1 MRRCN
6 AASSSSTAA
15 ARGGVGVVGV
25 EARAEGPRGGGGGTT
40 TPARAPPPENVRR
53 RAGLGER
60 REIGVDARLAG
71 LGERRETEV
80 GVDARRRRAAASAAP
95 VPWRAMGDG
104 DLVVRR
110 AAARGGEKKKPS
122 PPRGDAFRT
131 SATASRTA
139 DFISRRSPLLSRD
152 RGDRGEGRRCGDR
165 SWASLRS
172 ASSSVEQ
179 RRSSWLPF
187 ESSRTLSML
196 VYPTASSRDRVTP
209 EYLVLALQLLRTRG
223 LRQKLNMPIAT
234 IREALAL
241 RHSATLRV
249 VQRL

>member
-1 MRRCN
+1 MRRCS

-15 ARGGVGVVGV
+15 ARGVDAARVAESGVVGV

-40 TPARAPPPENVRR
+40 TPARDPPPENVRR

-71 LGERRETEV
+71 LGDRRVTEV

-95 VPWRAMGDG
+95 VAWRAMGDG
-104 DLVVRR
+104 DLVVRW
-110 AAARGGEKKKPS
+110 AAARGGEKKKQSPPR
-122 PPRGDAFRT
+122 PPRGDAFLT

-152 RGDRGEGRRCGDR
+152 RGDRGDVRRCGDR
-165 SWASLRS
+165 SWAFLRS

-179 RRSSWLPF
+179 RRSS
-187 ESSRTLSML
+187 
-196 VYPTASSRDRVTP
+196 
-209 EYLVLALQLLRTRG
+209 
-223 LRQKLNMPIAT
+223 
-234 IREALAL
+234 
-241 RHSATLRV
+241 
-249 VQRL
+249 

>member
-15 ARGGVGVVGV
+15 SRGGVGLEAVRVAESGVVGV

-40 TPARAPPPENVRR
+40 TPARDPPPENVRR

-71 LGERRETEV
+71 LGDRRETEV

-95 VPWRAMGDG
+95 VAWRAMGDG

-122 PPRGDAFRT
+122 PPRGEAFLT

-152 RGDRGEGRRCGDR
+152 RGDRGEVRRCGDR
-165 SWASLRS
+165 SCASLRS

-179 RRSSWLPF
+179 RRSS
-187 ESSRTLSML
+187 
-196 VYPTASSRDRVTP
+196 
-209 EYLVLALQLLRTRG
+209 
-223 LRQKLNMPIAT
+223 
-234 IREALAL
+234 
-241 RHSATLRV
+241 
-249 VQRL
+249 

>member
-1 MRRCN
+1 M
-6 AASSSSTAA
+6 AES
-15 ARGGVGVVGV
+15 GVVGV

-40 TPARAPPPENVRR
+40 TPARDPPPENVRR

-71 LGERRETEV
+71 LGDRRETEV

-95 VPWRAMGDG
+95 VAWRAMGDG
-104 DLVVRR
+104 DRAPR

-122 PPRGDAFRT
+122 PPRPPRGDAFLT

-152 RGDRGEGRRCGDR
+152 RGDRGEVRRCGDR
-165 SWASLRS
+165 SWASRRS

-179 RRSSWLPF
+179 RRSSWRY
-187 ESSRTLSML
+187 SSPGRC
-196 VYPTASSRDRVTP
+196 PC
-209 EYLVLALQLLRTRG
+209 
-223 LRQKLNMPIAT
+223 
-234 IREALAL
+234 
-241 RHSATLRV
+241 
-249 VQRL
+249 

>member
-15 ARGGVGVVGV
+15 SRGAVEAARLAESGVVGV
-25 EARAEGPRGGGGGTT
+25 EAREEGPSGGGGGTT
-40 TPARAPPPENVRR
+40 TPARDPPPENVRR

-95 VPWRAMGDG
+95 VAWRAMGDG
-104 DLVVRR
+104 DRAPR

-122 PPRGDAFRT
+122 PPRPPRGDAFLT

-152 RGDRGEGRRCGDR
+152 RGDRGEVRRCGDR
-165 SWASLRS
+165 SWAFLRS
-172 ASSSVEQ
+172 ASSSLEQ
-179 RRSSWLPF
+179 RRSS
-187 ESSRTLSML
+187 
-196 VYPTASSRDRVTP
+196 
-209 EYLVLALQLLRTRG
+209 
-223 LRQKLNMPIAT
+223 
-234 IREALAL
+234 
-241 RHSATLRV
+241 
-249 VQRL
+249 

>member
-1 MRRCN
+1 MRRCS

-15 ARGGVGVVGV
+15 ARVAESGVVGV

-40 TPARAPPPENVRR
+40 TPARDPPPENVRR

-71 LGERRETEV
+71 LGDRRETEV

-95 VPWRAMGDG
+95 VAWRAIGDG
-104 DLVVRR
+104 DRAPR

-122 PPRGDAFRT
+122 PPRGDAFLT

-152 RGDRGEGRRCGDR
+152 RGDRGDVRRCGDR

-172 ASSSVEQ
+172 ASSSVEH

-187 ESSRTLSML
+187 ESRTLSML
-196 VYPTASSRDRVTP
+196 V
-209 EYLVLALQLLRTRG
+209 LALQALNIDIAAIQAASRQGHPWVRLYLVWALRQLWTRG
-223 LRQKLNMPIAT
+223 LRS
-234 IREALAL
+234 R
-241 RHSATLRV
+241 
-249 VQRL
+249 

>member
-15 ARGGVGVVGV
+15 ASRGGVGVDAARVAESGVVGV
-25 EARAEGPRGGGGGTT
+25 EARAEGPSGGGGGTT
-40 TPARAPPPENVRR
+40 TPARDPPPPENVRR

-71 LGERRETEV
+71 LGDRRETEV

-95 VPWRAMGDG
+95 VAWRAMGDG

-139 DFISRRSPLLSRD
+139 DFISRRSPLLSRG
-152 RGDRGEGRRCGDR
+152 GDRGEVRRCGDR
-165 SWASLRS
+165 SWASRRS

-179 RRSSWLPF
+179 LRSS
-187 ESSRTLSML
+187 
-196 VYPTASSRDRVTP
+196 
-209 EYLVLALQLLRTRG
+209 
-223 LRQKLNMPIAT
+223 
-234 IREALAL
+234 
-241 RHSATLRV
+241 
-249 VQRL
+249 

>member
-15 ARGGVGVVGV
+15 SRGGVVEAARVAESGVVGV

-40 TPARAPPPENVRR
+40 TPARDPPPENVRR

-71 LGERRETEV
+71 LGDRRVTEV

-95 VPWRAMGDG
+95 VAWRAIGDG
-104 DLVVRR
+104 DRARR

-122 PPRGDAFRT
+122 PPRGDAFLT

-152 RGDRGEGRRCGDR
+152 RGDRGEVRRCGDR

-179 RRSSWLPF
+179 RRSS
-187 ESSRTLSML
+187 
-196 VYPTASSRDRVTP
+196 
-209 EYLVLALQLLRTRG
+209 
-223 LRQKLNMPIAT
+223 
-234 IREALAL
+234 
-241 RHSATLRV
+241 
-249 VQRL
+249 

>member
-15 ARGGVGVVGV
+15 SRGGVGVEAARVAESGVVGV

-40 TPARAPPPENVRR
+40 TPARDPPPPENVRR

-71 LGERRETEV
+71 LGDRRETEV

-95 VPWRAMGDG
+95 VAWRAMGDG

-122 PPRGDAFRT
+122 PPRGDAFLT

-152 RGDRGEGRRCGDR
+152 RGDRGEVRRCGDR

-179 RRSSWLPF
+179 RRSS
-187 ESSRTLSML
+187 
-196 VYPTASSRDRVTP
+196 
-209 EYLVLALQLLRTRG
+209 
-223 LRQKLNMPIAT
+223 
-234 IREALAL
+234 
-241 RHSATLRV
+241 
-249 VQRL
+249 

>member
-15 ARGGVGVVGV
+15 ASRGGVGVVGV

-40 TPARAPPPENVRR
+40 TPARDPPPPENVRR

-60 REIGVDARLAG
+60 RETAGVDARLAG
-71 LGERRETEV
+71 LGDRRVTEV

-95 VPWRAMGDG
+95 VAWRAMGDG

-122 PPRGDAFRT
+122 PPRGDAFLT

-152 RGDRGEGRRCGDR
+152 RGDRGEVRRCGDR
-165 SWASLRS
+165 SWASRRS

-179 RRSSWLPF
+179 RRSS
-187 ESSRTLSML
+187 
-196 VYPTASSRDRVTP
+196 
-209 EYLVLALQLLRTRG
+209 
-223 LRQKLNMPIAT
+223 
-234 IREALAL
+234 
-241 RHSATLRV
+241 
-249 VQRL
+249 

>member
-1 MRRCN
+1 MRRCS

-15 ARGGVGVVGV
+15 SRGGVGVNAARPAASGVVGV
-25 EARAEGPRGGGGGTT
+25 DARAEGPRGGGGGTT

-71 LGERRETEV
+71 LGDRRETDV
-80 GVDARRRRAAASAAP
+80 GVEARRRRAAASAAP
-95 VPWRAMGDG
+95 VAWRAIGDG
-104 DLVVRR
+104 DLVWR

-122 PPRGDAFRT
+122 PPRGDAFLT

-152 RGDRGEGRRCGDR
+152 RGDRGEVRRCGDR
-165 SWASLRS
+165 SCASLRS

-179 RRSSWLPF
+179 RRSS
-187 ESSRTLSML
+187 
-196 VYPTASSRDRVTP
+196 
-209 EYLVLALQLLRTRG
+209 
-223 LRQKLNMPIAT
+223 
-234 IREALAL
+234 
-241 RHSATLRV
+241 
-249 VQRL
+249 

>member
-1 MRRCN
+1 M
-6 AASSSSTAA
+6 AES
-15 ARGGVGVVGV
+15 GVVGV

-40 TPARAPPPENVRR
+40 TPARDPPPENVRR

-71 LGERRETEV
+71 LGDRRETEV

-95 VPWRAMGDG
+95 VAWRAIGDG
-104 DLVVRR
+104 DRAWR

-122 PPRGDAFRT
+122 PPRPPRGDAFRT

-152 RGDRGEGRRCGDR
+152 RGDRGEVRRCGDR

-179 RRSSWLPF
+179 RRSS
-187 ESSRTLSML
+187 
-196 VYPTASSRDRVTP
+196 
-209 EYLVLALQLLRTRG
+209 
-223 LRQKLNMPIAT
+223 
-234 IREALAL
+234 
-241 RHSATLRV
+241 
-249 VQRL
+249 

>member
-15 ARGGVGVVGV
+15 ASRGGVGVVGV

-40 TPARAPPPENVRR
+40 TPARDPPPPENVRR

-71 LGERRETEV
+71 LGDRRETEV

-95 VPWRAMGDG
+95 VAWRAIGDG

-152 RGDRGEGRRCGDR
+152 RGDRGDVRRCGDR

-179 RRSSWLPF
+179 RRSS
-187 ESSRTLSML
+187 
-196 VYPTASSRDRVTP
+196 
-209 EYLVLALQLLRTRG
+209 
-223 LRQKLNMPIAT
+223 
-234 IREALAL
+234 
-241 RHSATLRV
+241 
-249 VQRL
+249 

>member
-15 ARGGVGVVGV
+15 SRGGVGVEAARVAESGVVGV
-25 EARAEGPRGGGGGTT
+25 EARAEGPSGGGGGTT
-40 TPARAPPPENVRR
+40 TPARDPPPPENVRR

-60 REIGVDARLAG
+60 REIGVDARRAG
-71 LGERRETEV
+71 LGDRRETEV

-95 VPWRAMGDG
+95 VAWRAMGDG

-122 PPRGDAFRT
+122 PPRGDAFLT

-152 RGDRGEGRRCGDR
+152 RGDRGEVRRCGDR

-179 RRSSWLPF
+179 RRSS
-187 ESSRTLSML
+187 
-196 VYPTASSRDRVTP
+196 
-209 EYLVLALQLLRTRG
+209 
-223 LRQKLNMPIAT
+223 
-234 IREALAL
+234 
-241 RHSATLRV
+241 
-249 VQRL
+249 

>member
-15 ARGGVGVVGV
+15 ARGVDAARVAESGVVGV

-71 LGERRETEV
+71 LGDRRETEV
-80 GVDARRRRAAASAAP
+80 GVEARRRRAAASAAP
-95 VPWRAMGDG
+95 VAWRAIGDG
-104 DLVVRR
+104 DRVRR
-110 AAARGGEKKKPS
+110 AVARGGEKKKPS

-152 RGDRGEGRRCGDR
+152 RGDRGEVRRCGDR
-165 SWASLRS
+165 SCASRRS

-179 RRSSWLPF
+179 RRSS
-187 ESSRTLSML
+187 
-196 VYPTASSRDRVTP
+196 
-209 EYLVLALQLLRTRG
+209 
-223 LRQKLNMPIAT
+223 
-234 IREALAL
+234 
-241 RHSATLRV
+241 
-249 VQRL
+249 

>member
-15 ARGGVGVVGV
+15 ARGGVEAESGVGGV

-40 TPARAPPPENVRR
+40 TPARDPPPPENVRR

-60 REIGVDARLAG
+60 REIGVDACLAG
-71 LGERRETEV
+71 LGDRRVTEV

-95 VPWRAMGDG
+95 VAWRAMGDG

-110 AAARGGEKKKPS
+110 AAARDEKKKPS
-122 PPRGDAFRT
+122 PPRGDAFLT

-152 RGDRGEGRRCGDR
+152 RGDRGEVRRCGDR
-165 SWASLRS
+165 SCASRRS

-179 RRSSWLPF
+179 RRSS
-187 ESSRTLSML
+187 
-196 VYPTASSRDRVTP
+196 
-209 EYLVLALQLLRTRG
+209 
-223 LRQKLNMPIAT
+223 
-234 IREALAL
+234 
-241 RHSATLRV
+241 
-249 VQRL
+249 

>member
-15 ARGGVGVVGV
+15 ASRGGVGVVGV
-25 EARAEGPRGGGGGTT
+25 DAREEGPRGGGGGTT
-40 TPARAPPPENVRR
+40 TPARDPPPENVRR

-71 LGERRETEV
+71 LGDRRETDV

-95 VPWRAMGDG
+95 VAWRAIGDG
-104 DLVVRR
+104 DR
-110 AAARGGEKKKPS
+110 APRAARGGEKKKPS
-122 PPRGDAFRT
+122 PPRPPRGDAFLT

-152 RGDRGEGRRCGDR
+152 RGDRGEVRRCGDR

-179 RRSSWLPF
+179 RRSS
-187 ESSRTLSML
+187 
-196 VYPTASSRDRVTP
+196 
-209 EYLVLALQLLRTRG
+209 
-223 LRQKLNMPIAT
+223 
-234 IREALAL
+234 
-241 RHSATLRV
+241 
-249 VQRL
+249 

>member
-15 ARGGVGVVGV
+15 ARGVDAARVAESGVVGV

-40 TPARAPPPENVRR
+40 TPARDPPPPENVRR

-71 LGERRETEV
+71 LGDRRETEV

-95 VPWRAMGDG
+95 VAWRAMGDG

-110 AAARGGEKKKPS
+110 AVARGGEKKKPS

-152 RGDRGEGRRCGDR
+152 RGDRGEVRRCGDR
-165 SWASLRS
+165 SCASRRS

-179 RRSSWLPF
+179 RRSS
-187 ESSRTLSML
+187 
-196 VYPTASSRDRVTP
+196 
-209 EYLVLALQLLRTRG
+209 
-223 LRQKLNMPIAT
+223 
-234 IREALAL
+234 
-241 RHSATLRV
+241 
-249 VQRL
+249 

>member
-15 ARGGVGVVGV
+15 AARGGDGVVGV
-25 EARAEGPRGGGGGTT
+25 EARAEGPRGGGGGTS
-40 TPARAPPPENVRR
+40 TPARDPPPPENVRR

-122 PPRGDAFRT
+122 PPRGEAFLT

-152 RGDRGEGRRCGDR
+152 RGDRGEVRRCGDR
-165 SWASLRS
+165 SCASLRS

-187 ESSRTLSML
+187 ESRTLSML
-196 VYPTASSRDRVTP
+196 VLSRRSTAPARDRVT
-209 EYLVLALQLLRTRG
+209 LG
-223 LRQKLNMPIAT
+223 
-234 IREALAL
+234 
-241 RHSATLRV
+241 TLFWPCGGSGRAV
-249 VQRL
+249 FGYR

>member
-1 MRRCN
+1 MRRCS

-15 ARGGVGVVGV
+15 ARGGVGLDAARVAESGVVGV
-25 EARAEGPRGGGGGTT
+25 EARAEGPNGGGGGTT
-40 TPARAPPPENVRR
+40 TPARDPPPENVRR

-71 LGERRETEV
+71 LGDRRETEV
-80 GVDARRRRAAASAAP
+80 GVEARRRRAAASAAP
-95 VPWRAMGDG
+95 VAWRAIGDG
-104 DLVVRR
+104 DRARR

-122 PPRGDAFRT
+122 PPRGDAFLT

-152 RGDRGEGRRCGDR
+152 RGDRGEVRRCGDR

-179 RRSSWLPF
+179 RRSS
-187 ESSRTLSML
+187 
-196 VYPTASSRDRVTP
+196 
-209 EYLVLALQLLRTRG
+209 
-223 LRQKLNMPIAT
+223 
-234 IREALAL
+234 
-241 RHSATLRV
+241 
-249 VQRL
+249 

>member
-15 ARGGVGVVGV
+15 ASRGGVGVVGV
-25 EARAEGPRGGGGGTT
+25 EAREEGPRGGGGGTT
-40 TPARAPPPENVRR
+40 TPARDPPPENVRR

-71 LGERRETEV
+71 LGDRRETEV
-80 GVDARRRRAAASAAP
+80 GVEARRRRAAASAAP
-95 VPWRAMGDG
+95 VAWRAIGDG
-104 DLVVRR
+104 DRAPR

-122 PPRGDAFRT
+122 PPRGDAFLT

-152 RGDRGEGRRCGDR
+152 RGDRGEVRRCGDR
-165 SWASLRS
+165 SCASLRS

-179 RRSSWLPF
+179 RRSS
-187 ESSRTLSML
+187 
-196 VYPTASSRDRVTP
+196 
-209 EYLVLALQLLRTRG
+209 
-223 LRQKLNMPIAT
+223 
-234 IREALAL
+234 
-241 RHSATLRV
+241 
-249 VQRL
+249 

>member
-1 MRRCN
+1 MRRCS
-6 AASSSSTAA
+6 AASSSSTEAA
-15 ARGGVGVVGV
+15 SRGGVGVVGV
-25 EARAEGPRGGGGGTT
+25 DVREEGPRGGGGGTT
-40 TPARAPPPENVRR
+40 TPARDPPPPENVRR

-71 LGERRETEV
+71 LGDRRVTEV
-80 GVDARRRRAAASAAP
+80 GVEARRRRAAASAAP
-95 VPWRAMGDG
+95 VAWRAMGDG

-122 PPRGDAFRT
+122 PPRGDAFLT

-152 RGDRGEGRRCGDR
+152 RGDRGEVRRCGDR

-179 RRSSWLPF
+179 RRSS
-187 ESSRTLSML
+187 
-196 VYPTASSRDRVTP
+196 
-209 EYLVLALQLLRTRG
+209 
-223 LRQKLNMPIAT
+223 
-234 IREALAL
+234 
-241 RHSATLRV
+241 
-249 VQRL
+249 

>member
-6 AASSSSTAA
+6 AASSSSTAVGVDA
-15 ARGGVGVVGV
+15 ARVAESGVVGV
-25 EARAEGPRGGGGGTT
+25 ETRAEGPSGGGGGMT
-40 TPARAPPPENVRR
+40 TPARDPPPPENVRR

-71 LGERRETEV
+71 LGDRRETEV

-95 VPWRAMGDG
+95 VAWRAMGDG

-122 PPRGDAFRT
+122 PPRGEAFLT

-152 RGDRGEGRRCGDR
+152 RGDRGEVRRCGDR

-179 RRSSWLPF
+179 RRSS
-187 ESSRTLSML
+187 
-196 VYPTASSRDRVTP
+196 
-209 EYLVLALQLLRTRG
+209 
-223 LRQKLNMPIAT
+223 
-234 IREALAL
+234 
-241 RHSATLRV
+241 
-249 VQRL
+249 

>member
-1 MRRCN
+1 MRRCS

-15 ARGGVGVVGV
+15 ASRGGVGVDAARVVRGVVGV

-40 TPARAPPPENVRR
+40 TPARDPPPENVRR

-71 LGERRETEV
+71 LGDRRETEV

-95 VPWRAMGDG
+95 VAWRAIGDG
-104 DLVVRR
+104 DRARR

-122 PPRGDAFRT
+122 PPRGDAFLT

-152 RGDRGEGRRCGDR
+152 RGDRGEVRRCGDR

-179 RRSSWLPF
+179 RRSS
-187 ESSRTLSML
+187 
-196 VYPTASSRDRVTP
+196 
-209 EYLVLALQLLRTRG
+209 
-223 LRQKLNMPIAT
+223 
-234 IREALAL
+234 
-241 RHSATLRV
+241 
-249 VQRL
+249 

>member
-15 ARGGVGVVGV
+15 ASRGGVGVVGV

-40 TPARAPPPENVRR
+40 TPARDPPPENVRR

-71 LGERRETEV
+71 LGDRRETEV
-80 GVDARRRRAAASAAP
+80 GVDARRRQAAASASP
-95 VPWRAMGDG
+95 VAWRAMGDG
-104 DLVVRR
+104 DRARR

-122 PPRGDAFRT
+122 PLRGDAFLT

-152 RGDRGEGRRCGDR
+152 RGDRGEVRRCGDR

-179 RRSSWLPF
+179 RRSS
-187 ESSRTLSML
+187 
-196 VYPTASSRDRVTP
+196 
-209 EYLVLALQLLRTRG
+209 
-223 LRQKLNMPIAT
+223 
-234 IREALAL
+234 
-241 RHSATLRV
+241 
-249 VQRL
+249 

>member
-1 MRRCN
+1 MRRCS

-15 ARGGVGVVGV
+15 SRGGVGVEAARVAESGVVGV

-40 TPARAPPPENVRR
+40 TPARDPPPPENVRR

-71 LGERRETEV
+71 LGDRRETEV

-95 VPWRAMGDG
+95 VAWRAMGDG

-122 PPRGDAFRT
+122 PPRGEAFLT

-152 RGDRGEGRRCGDR
+152 RGDRGEVRRCGDR

-179 RRSSWLPF
+179 RRSS
-187 ESSRTLSML
+187 
-196 VYPTASSRDRVTP
+196 
-209 EYLVLALQLLRTRG
+209 
-223 LRQKLNMPIAT
+223 
-234 IREALAL
+234 
-241 RHSATLRV
+241 
-249 VQRL
+249 

>member
-15 ARGGVGVVGV
+15 AARGGDGVVGV

-40 TPARAPPPENVRR
+40 TPARDPPPPENVRR

-71 LGERRETEV
+71 LGDRRVTEV

-95 VPWRAMGDG
+95 VAWRAMGDG

-122 PPRGDAFRT
+122 SPLPRGDAFRT

-152 RGDRGEGRRCGDR
+152 RGDRGDVRRCGDR

-179 RRSSWLPF
+179 RRSS
-187 ESSRTLSML
+187 
-196 VYPTASSRDRVTP
+196 
-209 EYLVLALQLLRTRG
+209 
-223 LRQKLNMPIAT
+223 
-234 IREALAL
+234 
-241 RHSATLRV
+241 
-249 VQRL
+249 

>member
-15 ARGGVGVVGV
+15 ASRGGVGVDAARVAESGVVGV
-25 EARAEGPRGGGGGTT
+25 EAREEGPRGGGGGTT
-40 TPARAPPPENVRR
+40 TPARDPPPENVRR

-71 LGERRETEV
+71 LGDRRETEV
-80 GVDARRRRAAASAAP
+80 GVEARRRRAAASAAP
-95 VPWRAMGDG
+95 VAWRAMGDG
-104 DLVVRR
+104 DRARR

-122 PPRGDAFRT
+122 PPRGDAFLT

-165 SWASLRS
+165 SCASRRS

-179 RRSSWLPF
+179 RRSS
-187 ESSRTLSML
+187 
-196 VYPTASSRDRVTP
+196 
-209 EYLVLALQLLRTRG
+209 
-223 LRQKLNMPIAT
+223 
-234 IREALAL
+234 
-241 RHSATLRV
+241 
-249 VQRL
+249 

>member
-15 ARGGVGVVGV
+15 ARGVGVEAARPAESGVVGV

-40 TPARAPPPENVRR
+40 TPARDPPPENVRR

-71 LGERRETEV
+71 LGDRRETEV

-95 VPWRAMGDG
+95 VAWRAMGDG
-104 DLVVRR
+104 DRTWR

-122 PPRGDAFRT
+122 PPRPPRGDAFLT

-152 RGDRGEGRRCGDR
+152 RGDRGEVRRCGDR

-179 RRSSWLPF
+179 RRSS
-187 ESSRTLSML
+187 
-196 VYPTASSRDRVTP
+196 
-209 EYLVLALQLLRTRG
+209 
-223 LRQKLNMPIAT
+223 
-234 IREALAL
+234 
-241 RHSATLRV
+241 
-249 VQRL
+249 

>member
-15 ARGGVGVVGV
+15 ASRGGVGVDAARVAESGVVGV

-40 TPARAPPPENVRR
+40 TPARDPPPENVRR

-60 REIGVDARLAG
+60 RETD
-71 LGERRETEV
+71 V

-95 VPWRAMGDG
+95 VAWRAMGAG

-122 PPRGDAFRT
+122 PPRGEAFLT

-152 RGDRGEGRRCGDR
+152 RGDRGEVRRCGDR
-165 SWASLRS
+165 SCASLRS

-179 RRSSWLPF
+179 RRSS
-187 ESSRTLSML
+187 
-196 VYPTASSRDRVTP
+196 
-209 EYLVLALQLLRTRG
+209 
-223 LRQKLNMPIAT
+223 
-234 IREALAL
+234 
-241 RHSATLRV
+241 
-249 VQRL
+249 